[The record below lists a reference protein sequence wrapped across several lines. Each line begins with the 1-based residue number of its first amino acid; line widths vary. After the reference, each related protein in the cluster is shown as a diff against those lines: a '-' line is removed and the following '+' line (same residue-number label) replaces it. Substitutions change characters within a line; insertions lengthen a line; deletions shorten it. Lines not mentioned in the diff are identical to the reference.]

1 MRPSELLGRLLHNWP
16 IKLAAVLTALVLWYQ
31 LREVE
36 PLVERSLE
44 RPLEVV
50 GLGED
55 RAVVGLPKT
64 VTVRFRGTAR
74 IVENLNPGAVVAFID
89 LSGANG
95 GPFAANVQVRAPS
108 GVQIVEVVPAKVE
121 ARVEHLG
128 AGVLPVEVYAPGSVV
143 TFEPD
148 SVEMRGPASLVE
160 RARAALGVNLSAED
174 TVRLVAFDGA
184 GTPLPELT
192 LHPDTARITFRF
204 PTLVRKEVDLV
215 LLPAPRDLHL
225 VQVEAPSK
233 VVLVGPPGVLE
244 QITAV
249 QAQAEWRVGEYTAPL
264 ELLLP
269 PDVDAIGV
277 VLARLKVEPAKPL
290 E

>member
-1 MRPSELLGRLLHNWP
+1 MRPSELLRRLLHNWP
-16 IKLAAVLTALVLWYQ
+16 IKLAALLTALVLWYQ

-36 PLVERSLE
+36 PVVERSLE

-64 VTVRFRGTAR
+64 VTVRLGGTAR
-74 IVENLNPGAVVAFID
+74 IVENLNPGAVIAFVD
-89 LSGANG
+89 VSGVNE
-95 GPFAANVQVRAPS
+95 GPFSAEVQLRAPS
-108 GVQIVEVVPAKVE
+108 GVRIVEVVPAKVE
-121 ARVEHLG
+121 ARIERLG

-143 TFEPD
+143 TFEPE
-148 SVEMRGPASLVE
+148 SVAMRGPASLVE
-160 RARAALGVNLSAED
+160 RARAAVGVDLSAEG
-174 TVRLVAFDGA
+174 TVHLVAFDAA

-192 LHPDTARITFRF
+192 LDPDSARITFRS
-204 PTLVRKEVDLV
+204 PTLARKEVDLV
-215 LLPAPRDLHL
+215 LLPAPRDLHP
-225 VQVEAPSK
+225 VQVEAPPK
-233 VVLVGPPGVLE
+233 VTLVGPPGVLG

-269 PDVDAIGV
+269 PDVDAIGA
-277 VLARLKVEPAKPL
+277 VLVRLKVEPAKPL

>member
-1 MRPSELLGRLLHNWP
+1 MRPSELLRRALHNWP
-16 IKLAAVLTALVLWYQ
+16 IKLAALLTALVLWYQ

-36 PLVERSLE
+36 PVVERSLE

-55 RAVVGLPKT
+55 RAVVGLPET

-74 IVENLNPGAVVAFID
+74 IALNLNPGAVIAFVD
-89 LSGANG
+89 LSGVDE
-95 GPFAANVQVRAPS
+95 GPFVANVQVRAPS
-108 GVQIVEVVPAKVE
+108 GVHVVEVVPAKVE
-121 ARVEHLG
+121 ARVERLG
-128 AGVLPVEVYAPGSVV
+128 AGVLPVEVFAPGSVV
-143 TFEPD
+143 TFTPE

-160 RARAALGVNLSAED
+160 RARAAVGVDLTAEG
-174 TVRLVAFDGA
+174 TVRLVAFDDA
-184 GTPLPELT
+184 GVPLPELT
-192 LHPDTARITFRF
+192 LEPDTAQIQFRS
-204 PTLVRKEVDLV
+204 PTLARKEVELV
-215 LLPAPRDLHL
+215 LLPAPRDLHP
-225 VQVEAPSK
+225 VRVEAPQR
-233 VVLVGPPGVLE
+233 VTVVGPPAVLD
-244 QITAV
+244 QISAV

-269 PDVDAIGV
+269 PDVDVIGA